1 MNTIGPGEREQ
12 VFLAVH
18 KHWAS
23 YAGDILAA
31 LSFVFFGVGL
41 VILGQ
46 NFPAS
51 IFHAL
56 SSLLFP
62 CFLLVAWMKLALIWM
77 NHSLT
82 LFVLTDQHIYYLR
95 QQGLFARN
103 VTVWNLRDVAEV
115 STVRGSF
122 LESYFNF
129 GAIDLRT
136 HGGGEIAISGVP
148 DAEYISSIV
157 LKQEEQRDDLLVD
170 AQKQKELLAYISH
183 EVKGHLT
190 KNKAMFASIVEGDF
204 GPVPDML
211 NKMAQAALSDTE
223 KGVETVMSILRAP
236 GGAEETMRLD
246 MRPFDLSTLVFEVV
260 DGLRASIVQKGLELR
275 IQIEPKRIVV
285 GDAQKIAHM
294 VVRNLVE
301 NAIHYTA
308 SGSIS
313 VNVKSTGK
321 TALLTVSDTGVGIGK
336 KDMERLFTKGGHGH
350 DSLSMNRD
358 STGYGLFIAQ
368 QVMKAHGGKISVES
382 EGEGKG
388 SRFTT
393 EFPLSS

>member
-1 MNTIGPGEREQ
+1 
-12 VFLAVH
+12 
-18 KHWAS
+18 
-23 YAGDILAA
+23 
-31 LSFVFFGVGL
+31 
-41 VILGQ
+41 
-46 NFPAS
+46 
-51 IFHAL
+51 
-56 SSLLFP
+56 
-62 CFLLVAWMKLALIWM
+62 
-77 NHSLT
+77 
-82 LFVLTDQHIYYLR
+82 
-95 QQGLFARN
+95 
-103 VTVWNLRDVAEV
+103 
-115 STVRGSF
+115 
-122 LESYFNF
+122 
-129 GAIDLRT
+129 
-136 HGGGEIAISGVP
+136 
-148 DAEYISSIV
+148 
-157 LKQEEQRDDLLVD
+157 
-170 AQKQKELLAYISH
+170 
-183 EVKGHLT
+183 
-190 KNKAMFASIVEGDF
+190 MFASIVEGDF